1 MAALH
6 PIGDTTV
13 RADTKQEAKQYLVEI
28 CGLLILALHI

>member
-13 RADTKQEAKQYLVEI
+13 RAGKKQEAEQYRYPAESW
-28 CGLLILALHI
+28 GFFSF